1 MLGLTEM
8 LLVAVVWLGLTEM
21 PLVAVWLGLTE
32 MLLVQG
38 LTNLLFLEAPAK
50 VMGHYLFL
58 QYRQLNLGDFTHARQ
73 IFFY

>member
-1 MLGLTEM
+1 MAVWFRLTEM
-8 LLVAVVWLGLTEM
+8 LLVAVR
-21 PLVAVWLGLTE
+21 LGLTE

-38 LTNLLFLEAPAK
+38 LVNLLFLETPTKA
-50 VMGHYLFL
+50 MGHYLFL